1 MNIADLIP
9 IDLSNDHEYPSSSNS
24 SLDVEVDSGNE
35 HATPPISV
43 KDVEQIT
50 SQEHQIVPSREI
62 FAEPSIMSNDKVQPR
77 VLRSSSR
84 AMYAHSVSEN
94 VLKPTTSP
102 PETLLQ
108 INSSGENSAIVTIE
122 FSKSGCVNSNDR
134 VEAVGISS
142 KGYYSDNYASSNIR
156 PMMSGYG
163 SSSANVL
170 LKGTGNTD
178 VLHQF
183 DTTVWKK
190 RALEIEKDY
199 KKTACDRERTRMR
212 DMNRAFDLL
221 RSKLPHTKPSGK
233 KYSKI
238 ECLRLAIQYIQH
250 LRRELQYSTTPP
262 PSHAMDYCY
271 DMPSYNPPPA
281 APQPAASTAYLSL
294 DSNNN
299 ALHHIPAHNTQW
311 YITSNSEGYSY
322 YYLP

>member
-190 RALEIEKDY
+190 RALEIEKG
-199 KKTACDRERTRMR
+199 TESSH
-212 DMNRAFDLL
+212 NLL
-221 RSKLPHTKPSGK
+221 LYAHITMIGSGK
-233 KYSKI
+233 V
-238 ECLRLAIQYIQH
+238 
-250 LRRELQYSTTPP
+250 
-262 PSHAMDYCY
+262 
-271 DMPSYNPPPA
+271 
-281 APQPAASTAYLSL
+281 
-294 DSNNN
+294 
-299 ALHHIPAHNTQW
+299 
-311 YITSNSEGYSY
+311 
-322 YYLP
+322 

>member
-35 HATPPISV
+35 HTTPPISV
-43 KDVEQIT
+43 KDVEHIT
-50 SQEHQIVPSREI
+50 LQEHQIVPSREI

-170 LKGTGNTD
+170 LK
-178 VLHQF
+178 
-183 DTTVWKK
+183 
-190 RALEIEKDY
+190 DY

-299 ALHHIPAHNTQW
+299 ARHLIPAHNTQW